1 MKSRLAIIAAAAG
14 TAAAVLL
21 GASGCS
27 ASGTDANTVTFQTNL
42 SVDSKLMAAFTEVTA
57 KFAAANPDIK
67 VDVLPSGIS
76 YESDMKVRLAAN
88 NVPDIIATHGWSLLR
103 YSEFLEPLQ
112 NEPWAANFNPALDS
126 AMKNA
131 DGEFFAFPVDTD
143 VAGIIYN
150 GDVLAA
156 AGIDPA
162 NIKTWSQF
170 GAAAAAVKA
179 TGVSPI
185 TVSGK
190 DGGPAG
196 NVADWMASGAY
207 TEAQLAELTAGTFVD
222 GPYSD
227 LLSMVSDWREA
238 DYFNPDY
245 SSATADD
252 MARALAND
260 QTAFVFSQNAVAN
273 DALQYSPDANLG
285 FIPVPSATSS
295 TPQLIGGEM
304 NAYGISKT
312 SKNMAGAK
320 AYIAF
325 LAEPENAEVLAEA
338 AGNLPGLTNA
348 TAALGALQP
357 SFDAYVASGDYPL
370 VPYFDR
376 VYLPNGMWNTMV
388 TTTDSVIT
396 GQSDVAGAVRQM
408 GSDFASLWAQTP

>member
-1 MKSRLAIIAAAAG
+1 
-14 TAAAVLL
+14 
-21 GASGCS
+21 
-27 ASGTDANTVTFQTNL
+27 
-42 SVDSKLMAAFTEVTA
+42 
-57 KFAAANPDIK
+57 
-67 VDVLPSGIS
+67 
-76 YESDMKVRLAAN
+76 
-88 NVPDIIATHGWSLLR
+88 
-103 YSEFLEPLQ
+103 
-112 NEPWAANFNPALDS
+112 
-126 AMKNA
+126 
-131 DGEFFAFPVDTD
+131 
-143 VAGIIYN
+143 
-150 GDVLAA
+150 
-156 AGIDPA
+156 
-162 NIKTWSQF
+162 
-170 GAAAAAVKA
+170 
-179 TGVSPI
+179 
-185 TVSGK
+185 
-190 DGGPAG
+190 
-196 NVADWMASGAY
+196 
-207 TEAQLAELTAGTFVD
+207 
-222 GPYSD
+222 
-227 LLSMVSDWREA
+227 MVSDWREA
-238 DYFNPDY
+238 GYFNPDY

-295 TPQLIGGEM
+295 TPLLIGGEM

-325 LAEPENAEVLAEA
+325 LAEPENASILAEA

>member
-1 MKSRLAIIAAAAG
+1 MTIKSRLAIIAAAG

-42 SVDSKLMAAFTEVTA
+42 SVDSKLMAAFTELTA
-57 KFAAANPDIK
+57 KFAAANPDIT

-162 NIKTWSQF
+162 DIRTWSQF
-170 GAAAAAVKA
+170 SAAAAAVKA
-179 TGVSPI
+179 AGVSPI

-196 NVADWMASGAY
+196 NVADW
-207 TEAQLAELTAGTFVD
+207 
-222 GPYSD
+222 
-227 LLSMVSDWREA
+227 REA
-238 DYFNPDY
+238 GYFNPDY

-312 SKNMAGAK
+312 SANIAGAK

-325 LAEPENAEVLAEA
+325 LAEPENASILAEA

-357 SFDAYVASGDYPL
+357 SFDT
-370 VPYFDR
+370 YFDR